1 MTLLVQKK
9 DALVFLYLQTVRYIC
24 ICQKFENRLVDKD
37 KDLIEPFKVVGRSSL
52 KLWYRQILPN
62 IIIRYRKN
70 WNIFVSKFEDILIS
84 LCRAHLLKEI
94 NKAENG
100 DYDPVLLNLDLF
112 SFWLDTWSM
121 VFNACLKYRIV
132 YIVKLL
138 NVYKDDFKS

>member
-9 DALVFLYLQTVRYIC
+9 GCTCILYLQTVRYIC

-37 KDLIEPFKVVGRSSL
+37 KDLLEPFKVVGRSSL

-84 LCRAHLLKEI
+84 LCRALLLKEI

-100 DYDPVLLNLDLF
+100 DYDPVFLNLDLF

-138 NVYKDDFKS
+138 NVYKGYFKS